1 MIKGMKRKTRL
12 FYKKNMKRYE
22 RRNLRDLK
30 QSNSI
35 VIEGLPLKY
44 WKEKYENGEI
54 DDEEYGK
61 YIRIASLRED
71 DNKFIEEVNIIW
83 GLLERINYGK
93 EE

>member
-1 MIKGMKRKTRL
+1 MKQS
-12 FYKKNMKRYE
+12 YKKNMKRYE

-44 WKEKYENGEI
+44 WKEKYENDEI

-61 YIRIASLRED
+61 YLRIASLRED
-71 DNKFIEEVNIIW
+71 DNKFIEEVSIIW
-83 GLLERINYGK
+83 GLFERINYGK

>member
-1 MIKGMKRKTRL
+1 
-12 FYKKNMKRYE
+12 MKRYA

-61 YIRIASLRED
+61 YIHIASLRED
-71 DNKFIEEVNIIW
+71 DNKFIEEVNFIW
-83 GLLERINYGK
+83 GLFEKINYGK